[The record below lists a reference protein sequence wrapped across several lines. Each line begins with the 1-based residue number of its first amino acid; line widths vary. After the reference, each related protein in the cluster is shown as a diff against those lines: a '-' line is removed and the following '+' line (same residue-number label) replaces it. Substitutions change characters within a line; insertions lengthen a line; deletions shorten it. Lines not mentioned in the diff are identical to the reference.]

1 MSQTNNLLPFFER
14 YFDFWDK
21 ISKEEQSALIS
32 NSSTLT
38 FQKGQIIQNGEN
50 DCVGVMIVKSG
61 CLRTYMLSEE
71 GREITLYRL
80 YEGEI
85 CILSASCIIRSITFD
100 VHIEADSDCELVAIS
115 VPVFS
120 RISQTN
126 VNVEC
131 FVYRSA
137 TERFSDVMWVMQQLL
152 FMSFDKRLATFLL
165 DELAK
170 SENSTIKLTHEQ
182 IAKYMGSAREVVT
195 RMLRSFANGE
205 IVELSRGSVKII
217 DKKKL
222 HNLIR

>member
-1 MSQTNNLLPFFER
+1 MNETNNLLPFFEK
-14 YFDFWDK
+14 YLDFWDK
-21 ISKEEQSALIS
+21 ISKDDRNALLL
-32 NSSTLT
+32 NSSTHF
-38 FQKGQIIQNGEN
+38 FQKGQMIQNGEN
-50 DCVGVMIVKSG
+50 DCVGVILVKSG

-100 VHIEADSDCELVAIS
+100 VHIEADTDCELVVIS

-120 RISQTN
+120 KLSQNN
-126 VNVEC
+126 VHVEC
-131 FVYRSA
+131 FIYRSA

-170 SENSTIKLTHEQ
+170 SKDSTINLTHEQ

-195 RMLRSFANGE
+195 RMLRSFAADG
-205 IVELSRGSVKII
+205 IVELSRGSVKIK

-222 HNLIR
+222 HNLIK